1 MNTHAG
7 SLFKLRRRGRGVGV
21 FLAAVMLVT
30 PLLTGGSSIIS
41 ASTGKRE
48 LAAGPASWAGD
59 LTAIGRADWSYL
71 RAAHLLERAGFGGT
85 PEEIEKLASMTPQ
98 QAVNYLVD
106 YESIDVSQLPGFVES
121 GIYPNGYKF
130 TGLAEAARQAYTT
143 GKAFGI
149 TARQQ
154 GALPLQP
161 GINEFYTLLWSDFGE
176 IRRAAQWWGERMLIT
191 PRPFQEK
198 MTMFWHGHFATSQEK
213 VHRHQKM
220 LGQIETLRN
229 RANGNFRDIL
239 IAIAQDPAMLVWLD
253 NKDNVKGKPNENFA
267 REVMELFTMGEGQG
281 YAEKDIRE
289 IARAFTGWTM
299 TKDDTVQDEGKFVDD
314 PAKHDDGVKS
324 FLGATGSF
332 NGFDAIDIIL
342 KQPAAPRFITKKI
355 YRYFVREEAS
365 PHLND
370 KLAKVLLDAKYDFKP
385 LLKTIFLSRD
395 FYSEPSYATQ
405 IKSPVHLLISTYRKM
420 GLKTIPGYPD
430 FTETAASLGQ
440 YLLLPPN
447 VAGWSGGR
455 TWINPATLLTR
466 GNFVETL
473 LFPDAKK
480 FIAPDKEIAEG
491 YRKIPLSFPEYNIT
505 PYVWNT
511 ATQKMEPVPPP
522 VYDYYLTGMTLAG
535 AKQFAHE
542 MGEKK
547 KTGTGPTTDPM
558 KEQPKDKGK
567 SRMSVVAAGEQYNL
581 AVGVYMGAVHANQ
594 RVKPIPRTQAAVEF
608 ARMIHE
614 AQAQTTDAA
623 VDYFIRR
630 FLRTPLN
637 DERRAVVVAFLAAEL
652 KSERINYSAAEL
664 DQALRRTVHLILS
677 SPEYQLA

>member
-1 MNTHAG
+1 MKTHPE
-7 SLFKLRRRGRGVGV
+7 SLSKQRRHPRRVAEL
-21 FLAAVMLVT
+21 LAAIMLVA
-30 PLLTGGSSIIS
+30 PLLNVAASSAGG

-59 LTAIGRADWSYL
+59 LTPIGKADWSYF

-85 PEEIEKLASMTPQ
+85 PEEVERLASMTPQ
-98 QAVNYLVD
+98 QAVSYLVD
-106 YESIDVSQLPGFVES
+106 YESIDSSRLLKFVES

-130 TGLAEAARQAYTT
+130 ASLADAARQAYST

-149 TARQQ
+149 TARQE

-176 IRRAAQWWGERMLIT
+176 IRRAAHWWGERMLVT

-198 MTMFWHGHFATSQEK
+198 MTLFWHGHFATSQEK

-220 LGQIETLRN
+220 LGQIETLRQ

-239 IAIAQDPAMLVWLD
+239 IAISQDPAMLVWLD

-281 YAEKDIRE
+281 YTEKDIRE

-299 TKDDTVQDEGKFVDD
+299 TRDDTVQDEGKFIDD
-314 PAKHDDGVKS
+314 PAQHDDGVKS
-324 FLGATGSF
+324 FLGQTGNF
-332 NGFDAIDIIL
+332 NGYDAIDTIL

-355 YRYFVREEAS
+355 YRYFVREEIT
-365 PHLND
+365 PELND
-370 KLAKVLLDAKYDFKP
+370 KLAKVLLDSKYDFKP
-385 LLKTIFLSRD
+385 VLKAIFLSRD

-405 IKSPVHLLISTYRKM
+405 VKSPVHLLISTYRKM

-430 FTETAASLGQ
+430 FTETAGSLGQ
-440 YLLLPPN
+440 SLLLPPN

-473 LFPDAKK
+473 LFPDTKK

-505 PYVWNT
+505 PYVWNPK
-511 ATQKMEPVPPP
+511 TQKMESVPPA
-522 VYDYYLTGMTLAG
+522 VYDYYLTGMTLSAASQYTG
-535 AKQFAHE
+535 T
-542 MGEKK
+542 MGEKGA
-547 KTGTGPTTDPM
+547 TSGASMASM
-558 KEQPKDKGK
+558 KEQPKEKGK

-581 AVGVYMGAVHANQ
+581 AVGVYMGAVRAHD
-594 RVKPIPRTQAAVEF
+594 RVKPIPRAAADVDF
-608 ARMIHE
+608 TRMIRQAKVQT
-614 AQAQTTDAA
+614 AQAA
-623 VDYFIRR
+623 VDYFIQR
-630 FLRTPLN
+630 FLRTPLSE
-637 DERRAVVVAFLAAEL
+637 ERRGAIIAFLKGEL
-652 KSERINYSAAEL
+652 KADTISYSASEL

-677 SPEYQLA
+677 TPEYQLG